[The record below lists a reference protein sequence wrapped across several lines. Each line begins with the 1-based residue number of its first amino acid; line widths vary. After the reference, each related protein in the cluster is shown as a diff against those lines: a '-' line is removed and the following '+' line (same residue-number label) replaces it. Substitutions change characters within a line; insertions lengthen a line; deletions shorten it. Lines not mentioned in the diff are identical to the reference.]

1 MSLIIKKGTL
11 VRRGTIFFNNN
22 GKRSLAVRPDS
33 PKTKEA
39 CLALGYDLSVF
50 KLKTLDEFGG
60 VGITEKVQK
69 MRYDHYLKK
78 TESKNIIKN

>member
-50 KLKTLDEFGG
+50 KLKTLEEFGG
-60 VGITEKVQK
+60 IGITEKVQK
-69 MRYDHYLKK
+69 MRYDHYVKK
-78 TESKNIIKN
+78 TESKKYK